1 MRHLI
6 DTTDIS
12 VAEVDKIIN
21 TALDIIDNREKYR
34 EVCKGKKLHDKRDSI
49 AERDTKREMAR
60 ALRSN
65 NKYD

>member
-21 TALDIIDNREKYR
+21 TALDIIDNRDKYR
-34 EVCKGKKLHDKRDSI
+34 EVCKV
-49 AERDTKREMAR
+49 
-60 ALRSN
+60 RSSLP
-65 NKYD
+65 YSMSQVPVLV

>member
-21 TALDIIDNREKYR
+21 TALDIIANREN
-34 EVCKGKKLHDKRDSI
+34 I
-49 AERDTKREMAR
+49 ARYVRVKN
-60 ALRSN
+60 LRRCSMSQVRVL
-65 NKYD
+65 D